1 MRTVPLLRFPD
12 CIVARTPDWIA
23 IEKPGGLPSR
33 PAPGHAGNALT
44 MLEAYLG
51 PNIRPGVV
59 HRLDRD
65 TSGLLLFSL
74 SPHGHRFLVEG
85 FRTRTIRK
93 SYLGWVHGQ
102 PRPRR
107 GSIELPLRRNPSG
120 RMVVDPRGAPA
131 LTRYE
136 SLRRVGDF
144 HLLRVEPSTGRMHQI
159 RVHLAN
165 RGTPLVGD
173 RLYGVHDR
181 APRLFLHAASLRL
194 PADQKSPAGA
204 ALELRSSEPEEFS
217 AWIALHGNHPIR

>member
-1 MRTVPLLRFPD
+1 MRQVPPLRFPD
-12 CIVARTPDWIA
+12 CIVARTADWIA
-23 IEKPGGLPSR
+23 IEKPSGLPSR
-33 PAPGHAGNALT
+33 PAPGHDGNALT

-51 PNIRPGVV
+51 ADTRPGVV

-74 SPHGHRFLVEG
+74 SAHGHRFLVEG
-85 FRTRTIRK
+85 FRARTIRK

-107 GSIELPLRRNPSG
+107 GGIELPLRRNASG
-120 RMVVDPRGAPA
+120 RVVVDPRGAPA

-136 SLRRVGDF
+136 SLRAVGGF
-144 HLLRVEPSTGRMHQI
+144 NLLRIDPSTGRMHQI
-159 RVHLAN
+159 RVHLAH

-173 RLYGVHDR
+173 RLYGVRDA

-194 PADQKSPAGA
+194 PADQKSPAA
-204 ALELRSSEPEEFS
+204 ASIELRSSEPEEFS
-217 AWIALHGNHPIR
+217 AWIRTHGNHPDR